1 MSKTPPAAT
10 PSDADAD
17 PLKGKGRPTPTRAAQ
32 EAANRRPLV
41 ADTKEAKQRARAELN
56 AQRERARAG
65 MAAGE
70 ERYLPARDKG
80 PQRKFVRDWVDSRWS
95 LSEFVM
101 PLMLVVIV
109 ASFIP
114 SSVMVFW
121 SFVALWGFIL
131 LVIIEMVITS
141 TRVKKATR
149 EQWGDRTEKGLGWY
163 AAMRQ
168 VQMRFLRIPK
178 PQLRRGGAPV
188 TPKR

>member
-17 PLKGKGRPTPTRAAQ
+17 PLKGKGRPTPSRAEQ

-56 AQRERARAG
+56 AQRERARVG

-121 SFVALWGFIL
+121 SFVALWGFIF

-141 TRVKKATR
+141 TRVKKAAR